1 MTSLVEGLDATLV
14 AVIKDNREK
23 VVGWIREEPGS
34 WGFLAGKAV
43 RACRELKGG
52 PLTDPERRIVWHRL
66 WELLT
71 ELREQTVQ

>member
-1 MTSLVEGLDATLV
+1 MTSPVDGLDLTLV
-14 AVIKDNREK
+14 SVIKDNREK

-43 RACRELKGG
+43 RACRERKGE

-71 ELREQTVQ
+71 ELKERTVQ

>member
-1 MTSLVEGLDATLV
+1 MSSPVDGLDLTLV

-43 RACRELKGG
+43 RACRETKGE

-71 ELREQTVQ
+71 ELKEQSVK

>member
-1 MTSLVEGLDATLV
+1 MRSPVDGLDLTLG
-14 AVIKDNREK
+14 AVIQDNREK

-34 WGFLAGKAV
+34 WGCLAGKAV
-43 RACRELKGG
+43 RACRETKGE

-71 ELREQTVQ
+71 ELKEQSVK